1 MFSVVFLLFLFYYMN
16 LSQIK
21 TKKDLWK
28 VFFIA
33 AALLFLFATTLV
45 KLGRDWWTDENYSHG
60 LLVPFVI
67 GYIIWLEFDNL
78 RNTQKKPQPQFG
90 FAIVLFSLVMLL
102 GGTLGAELF
111 TQRISFV
118 LVLAGIVVYFFG
130 APILQKLVVPF
141 VLLLLAIPI
150 PQIIFNKIAFPLQI
164 WASQAAAW
172 GISLF
177 EIPVVRNGN
186 VLKLVP
192 RGATKVV
199 GLEVVEACSGIRSL
213 MTLVTLAL
221 ILSYFTKDRRRK
233 IANSRLFDFV
243 KDFDFW
249 RTVILMI
256 SAIPIAILTNSARVT
271 STGVLT
277 YYYGEQMAVG
287 FWHEF
292 SGWLVFVAGFV
303 LLVLANFALNKF
315 DRRESEALREMD
327 QEWSTV
333 NQPSAIRNQ
342 KIVVLLM
349 TLLIGGL
356 FINWFER
363 RGELPIEHLSL
374 HELPVELG
382 AWQKKGE
389 DTRFSAESE
398 SVLRASDY
406 VMRNYFLPSGR
417 RGNLYIGY
425 YASQRS
431 GATYH
436 SPLNCLPGSG
446 WEMHSPELVEIK
458 TPAGK
463 TLLVNRY
470 IVQNGNYRAFLI
482 YWYQGRGRVLAS
494 EYQDKFYTVLDS
506 VLKRRSDGAMVRVMT
521 AVGENEAESRQ
532 AAIDLAS
539 QVADQITPF
548 VPD

>member
-1 MFSVVFLLFLFYYMN
+1 
-16 LSQIK
+16 
-21 TKKDLWK
+21 
-28 VFFIA
+28 
-33 AALLFLFATTLV
+33 
-45 KLGRDWWTDENYSHG
+45 
-60 LLVPFVI
+60 
-67 GYIIWLEFDNL
+67 
-78 RNTQKKPQPQFG
+78 
-90 FAIVLFSLVMLL
+90 
-102 GGTLGAELF
+102 
-111 TQRISFV
+111 
-118 LVLAGIVVYFFG
+118 
-130 APILQKLVVPF
+130 
-141 VLLLLAIPI
+141 
-150 PQIIFNKIAFPLQI
+150 
-164 WASQAAAW
+164 
-172 GISLF
+172 
-177 EIPVVRNGN
+177 
-186 VLKLVP
+186 
-192 RGATKVV
+192 
-199 GLEVVEACSGIRSL
+199 
-213 MTLVTLAL
+213 
-221 ILSYFTKDRRRK
+221 
-233 IANSRLFDFV
+233 
-243 KDFDFW
+243 
-249 RTVILMI
+249 
-256 SAIPIAILTNSARVT
+256 
-271 STGVLT
+271 LT

-303 LLVLANFALNKF
+303 LLVLVNFALNKF
-315 DRRESEALREMD
+315 NRRESGTLREMD
-327 QEWSTV
+327 QEWPTV

-349 TLLIGGL
+349 TLLIGGV

-363 RGELPIEHLSL
+363 RGELPTEHLSL

-382 AWQKKGE
+382 AWQQKGE